1 MLPARGQSC
10 HRKHR
15 FFLTPS
21 SRGRLSIGRLSS
33 CQASLFHDKGSSG
46 WFVSLRSDAFSNS
59 VGPFSPERSAEHI
72 EDQEVVAMSLL
83 ISGIVSVILGVIG
96 LSHWSND
103 FLIILKGGVPIMLI
117 LGGILAV
124 YVGLD
129 ALQDRM
135 REERQ
140 KQEEKM
146 DKTREE
152 IEQVKAQAE
161 QYREEIE
168 KLKEQAK
175 KNTP

>member
-1 MLPARGQSC
+1 MIEDSLDKLFCGGRIPFEF
-10 HRKHR
+10 HRPLFNR
-15 FFLTPS
+15 RV
-21 SRGRLSIGRLSS
+21 SRGT
-33 CQASLFHDKGSSG
+33 
-46 WFVSLRSDAFSNS
+46 LRSTPD
-59 VGPFSPERSAEHI
+59 
-72 EDQEVVAMSLL
+72 DQEVVAMSLL

-96 LSHWSND
+96 FSLWWSD
-103 FLIILKGGVPIMLI
+103 FVIILKGGVPIMLM

-129 ALQDRM
+129 AMQDRM

-140 KQEEKM
+140 KQEEKL

-168 KLKEQAK
+168 KLKEQAR